1 MVVKQIT
8 LSASQAAYFFDEAGN
23 QNEFWIKARLGGEL
37 EEDEDWQET
46 LTEVG
51 RTLSQEV
58 KLLVLQ
64 HVGVMLQRI
73 PDDDSDFDQSVFDE
87 SADFNQEQMEEF

>member
-8 LSASQAAYFFDEAGN
+8 LSVSQASYFFAEDNN
-23 QNEFWIKARLGGEL
+23 QNEFWIKASLGGEV

-46 LTEVG
+46 LIEVG

-58 KLLVLQ
+58 KLLVIQ

-73 PDDDSDFDQSVFDE
+73 SDDDPDFDQSVFDE
-87 SADFNQEQMEEF
+87 AADFNQEQMEEF